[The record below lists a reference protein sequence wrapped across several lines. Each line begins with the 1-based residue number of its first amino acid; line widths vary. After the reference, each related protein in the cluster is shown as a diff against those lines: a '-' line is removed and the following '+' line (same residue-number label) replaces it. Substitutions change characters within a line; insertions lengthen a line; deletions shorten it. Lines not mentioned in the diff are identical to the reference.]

1 MKILFLLLH
10 LDENEKSSSMYTD
23 LIEEFRDNGHD
34 ITIMAPSHNN
44 KTYITKERGVE
55 VLRVKS
61 RESLGISNMI
71 KKGIALALLPFYYKK
86 AFNKYLSNCK
96 FDWIFMPTPPITLID
111 FVDYIKNETN
121 SKFYLILRDIHP
133 QSAKSIGLIKYKFMY
148 NYLAKRAKRGY
159 EISDFIGCMSQGN
172 IDFIANEYP
181 ELDKSKLV
189 LLLNWQKDTGYDA
202 PKIDIRSKFNYGNK
216 TLILFGGNIG
226 LGQRVENIYNLAS
239 HYSNNDNLVFLI
251 IGKGVKKE
259 SLKELADKNNLS
271 NIHFIDFLP
280 REEYLDFVKSVDI
293 GLISI
298 NENYKVPTCPSK
310 AVSYMSLKIPIFAMI
325 NPNSDYG
332 DIIQNSGAGYWVVGS
347 KDEQTYISLD
357 KMIESKILRT
367 EMGENGYKFY
377 LSNLTSKV
385 AYNTIIKQIRSLCQ
399 NLV

>member
-1 MKILFLLLH
+1 MNILFLLLH
-10 LDENEKSSSMYTD
+10 LDENEKSSNMYTD
-23 LIEEFRDNGHD
+23 LIEEFRDNSHN
-34 ITIMAPSHNN
+34 ITVMAPSVNN
-44 KTYITKERGVE
+44 KTYITKERGVD

-61 RESLGISNMI
+61 IESLGVSSMI
-71 KKGIALALLPFYYKK
+71 KKGIALALLPYYYKK
-86 AFNKYLSNCK
+86 AFNKYLTNHK

-111 FVDYIKNETN
+111 FVDYIKSKTN

-159 EISDFIGCMSQGN
+159 EISDYIGCMSQGN
-172 IDFIANEYP
+172 IDFIADEYP
-181 ELDKSKLV
+181 KLDKSKLV
-189 LLLNWQKDTGYDA
+189 LLMNWQKDTGYEA
-202 PKIDIRSKFNYGNK
+202 PKIDIRSKFNFGNK
-216 TLILFGGNIG
+216 ILILFGGNIG
-226 LGQRVENIYNLAS
+226 LGQRVENIYNLAK
-239 HYSNNDNLVFLI
+239 HYSNNENIVFLI
-251 IGKGVKKE
+251 IGKGVKKDY
-259 SLKELADKNNLS
+259 LKELATESNLN

-347 KDEQTYISLD
+347 KDDKTFKILD
-357 KMIESKILRT
+357 KLIEDKTLRIK
-367 EMGENGYKFY
+367 MGEDGYKFY

-385 AYNTIIKQIRSLCQ
+385 AYNTIINQIS
-399 NLV
+399 